1 MNVHQ
6 NNYII
11 TVSGGSDSNCLALHF
26 VFTIMNIDS
35 ILKDNSN
42 SLMYNDDGINEYQNY
57 IYDKLHA

>member
-11 TVSGGSDSNCLALHF
+11 TVSGGSYINCLALHF

-42 SLMYNDDGINEYQNY
+42 SLVYNDDGINEYQNY
-57 IYDKLHA
+57 IYDKLYA